1 MGTRLSKPMPW
12 TAAPAEKRLRDGTAF
27 LTYIWITVAEKVVEE
42 AVRVY
47 ALTPDQAGALRQAFL
62 RGGGYSVELD
72 GLPPPMAAS

>member
-12 TAAPAEKRLRDGTAF
+12 TAAPSEKRLRDGTAF

-47 ALTPDQAGALRQAFL
+47 DLTSDQAAALRQAFL
-62 RGGGYSVELD
+62 RGGGYSVALD
-72 GLPPPMAAS
+72 GLPPTATDP